1 MATRIVDHDAVAIR
15 PTMAMA
21 LDKRWNT
28 KHSIEDRKK
37 QKAKKKLFRLA
48 HNFDHS

>member
-28 KHSIEDRKK
+28 NIQLKTEKSH
-37 QKAKKKLFRLA
+37 KKKLSRLA
-48 HNFDHS
+48 HNFDRS

>member
-21 LDKRWNT
+21 LDK
-28 KHSIEDRKK
+28 KMKHQHSIEDRKK
-37 QKAKKKLFRLA
+37 PQKKTFP
-48 HNFDHS
+48 FSTQF